1 MTCYF
6 HGFRVTVSKRI
17 AIVIDPWDLP
27 YNGTVVSA
35 RRFVHA
41 LESRGQ
47 RFRILY
53 CTDSGQSNS
62 QMRSDEEA
70 WDDLS
75 ADGHDRVVF
84 KPLSV
89 PGFNHIIRSM
99 KVLLARPQRTR
110 VREALEG
117 CSLLHVQFPFFLG
130 YIAIQEA
137 AKLGIPV
144 VCSFHV
150 QPENVLMNVGIRSR
164 LLSKVL
170 YKIFLGQIYT
180 RADLVIAPSPFA
192 ADLLREQGL
201 EVPIQVLSNGVPDI
215 FFGVD
220 KGSSNLKLTP
230 GNRSREFNIL
240 SVGRLSGEK
249 QQGLLIAAIAQSRH
263 KENIRLRLVGA
274 GPNEHKLK
282 RLLARSGING
292 SIETVSDD
300 ELLLCHQEADLFVH
314 CGEIELEGMSVVEAM
329 AAGNV
334 VLVSDSRDS
343 ASGHFALNEMSLFS
357 ARNVYDLIRKI
368 EYWVEHDEK
377 RVQQGKDNRSYI
389 RQYNHG
395 DCVQLLSDIY
405 AHLLRGDLH
414 HSQGRGEYN
423 PVKVSTT
430 QEPLGQE

>member
-1 MTCYF
+1 M
-6 HGFRVTVSKRI
+6 SKRI

-47 RFRILY
+47 QFRILY
-53 CTDSGQSNS
+53 CTDSGQSNN
-62 QMRSDEEA
+62 QMRSQDET

-75 ADGHDRVVF
+75 ADGHDRIVF
-84 KPLSV
+84 KPVSI
-89 PGFNHIIRSM
+89 PGFNHIIQAM
-99 KVLLARPQRTR
+99 KVLLARPERIK
-110 VREALEG
+110 VREALKG

-130 YIAIQEA
+130 YVAIQEA
-137 AKLGIPV
+137 VKLGIPI

-150 QPENVLMNVGIRSR
+150 QPENVLMNVGLRSR
-164 LLSKVL
+164 ILSKFL
-170 YKIFLGQIYT
+170 YRIFLGQIYSK
-180 RADLVIAPSPFA
+180 ADLVIAPSPFA

-201 EVPIQVLSNGVPDI
+201 KVPIQVLSNGVPDI
-215 FFGVD
+215 FFDVD
-220 KGSSNLKLTP
+220 KEPSNLLQTT
-230 GNRSREFNIL
+230 GNGKREFNIL

-249 QQGLLIAAIAQSRH
+249 QQGLLIAAIAQSKY

-274 GPNEHKLK
+274 GPNEYKLK
-282 RLLARSGING
+282 TLLARSGIKG

-300 ELLLCHQEADLFVH
+300 ELLRCHKEADLFVH

-343 ASGHFALNEMSLFS
+343 ASGHFALSEMSLFS
-357 ARNVYDLIRKI
+357 ARNVNDLSRKI
-368 EYWVEHDEK
+368 DYWVEHDEM
-377 RVQQGKDNRSYI
+377 RVQQGKDNRRYI
-389 RQYNHG
+389 QQYNHA

-405 AHLLRGDLH
+405 EHVLLGDLG
-414 HSQGRGEYN
+414 SLQGDGDYN
-423 PVKVSTT
+423 PVNVSTRV
-430 QEPLGQE
+430 EPLPQE